1 LGHRINKLQN
11 SNFLSSLQIW
21 LINGGLRWVVVWG
34 PHRIGH
40 GINSLQNSNYLPLIM
55 IWLKN
60 EEVWCVAVYMGVEQH
75 KIQNLQYSN
84 CLSFSIS

>member
-1 LGHRINKLQN
+1 M
-11 SNFLSSLQIW
+11 
-21 LINGGLRWVVVWG
+21 G

-40 GINSLQNSNYLPLIM
+40 EINSLQNSNYLPIIM

-84 CLSFSIS
+84 CLSLSIS